1 MLASDLIDGHAGIGL
16 LQDRDDLGLRKSGLL
31 HQNLLGD
38 CARKFYF
45 WGVLDMGEL
54 TVLRSSSVSR

>member
-1 MLASDLIDGHAGIGL
+1 MLAPDLIDGHAGIGL

-45 WGVLDMGEL
+45 WGVLDMGKL
-54 TVLRSSSVSR
+54 TL